1 MKNNNLDLKTITQKI
16 IPAWKFAKRY
26 SQFLYFILLAILAG
40 YLLWHINSL
49 SRSEP
54 SDDEVTSKL
63 KTVQRP
69 NVDQKALTQIQQLQD
84 QNVDVQSLFLHARE
98 NPFSE

>member
-1 MKNNNLDLKTITQKI
+1 MKNIDLKAITQKVG
-16 IPAWKFAKRY
+16 PAWTFAKRY
-26 SQFLYFILLAILAG
+26 SHFLFFLLLAILAG

-49 SRSEP
+49 SNTEP
-54 SDDEVTSKL
+54 SDDEVISKL

-69 NVDQKALTQIQQLQD
+69 NIDQKALTQIQQLQD
-84 QNVDVQSLFLHARE
+84 QNVDVQSLFEHARE